1 MSKIVIITPT
11 EIEQRAVR
19 SPLSDVEWVVSGMG
33 ATATAYTTLRA
44 IIDYHPRLIIL
55 AGIAGA
61 TPQSGL
67 NSGDV
72 VQVATDRQADLGAWR
87 SDHYQPFGI
96 AITHATATIP
106 ELSSVTARTVN
117 TACSPIAEHR
127 EEDQIESME
136 GAPFFEVCA
145 REGVAA
151 LQIRA
156 ISNLTNQPRAEWQIE
171 TALKNLGETL
181 NKIALS
187 KI

>member
-19 SPLSDVEWVVSGMG
+19 STLDNVEWLVSGMG
-33 ATATAYTTLRA
+33 ATAIAYATLRA
-44 IIDYHPRLIIL
+44 IIDHRPRLIIL

-87 SDHYQPFGI
+87 GDHYQPFDTT
-96 AITHATATIP
+96 ITRATATIP
-106 ELSSVTARTVN
+106 ELRSVTARTAN

-127 EEDQIESME
+127 AKDQIESME

-156 ISNLTNQPRAEWQIE
+156 ISNLTNQPRGEWQIE
-171 TALKNLGETL
+171 VALKNLRETL
-181 NKIALS
+181 NKIAIS
-187 KI
+187 EI